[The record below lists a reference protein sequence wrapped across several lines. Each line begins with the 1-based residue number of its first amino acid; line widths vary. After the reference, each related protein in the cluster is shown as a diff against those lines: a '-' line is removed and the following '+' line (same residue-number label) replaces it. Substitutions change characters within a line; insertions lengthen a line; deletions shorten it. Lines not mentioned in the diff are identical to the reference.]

1 MSEIPTDCILFALQK
16 SFKRSG
22 FLVKGNINRGKQ
34 VFILMEVIKENWIEV
49 NPLNHN
55 KDDI

>member
-1 MSEIPTDCILFALQK
+1 MA
-16 SFKRSG
+16 
-22 FLVKGNINRGKQ
+22 VKPITNKQVVSTTNINRGKQ